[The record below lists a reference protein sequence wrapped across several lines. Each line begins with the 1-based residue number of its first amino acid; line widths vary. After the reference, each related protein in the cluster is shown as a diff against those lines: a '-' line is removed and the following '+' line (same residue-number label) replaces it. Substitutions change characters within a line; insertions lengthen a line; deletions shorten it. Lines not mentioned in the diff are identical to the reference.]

1 MTDTVT
7 RPMNIYQRLNEVRKA
22 VAYVQKDKKVDG
34 AGYMA
39 VTHDAVTAAV
49 RDHLITHG
57 VMIVL
62 RLIKAVTVQ
71 DSGMT
76 TAKGIPIIRY
86 EATFE
91 IDFVNCDDPADKVT
105 VCLESHALDNGDKAP
120 GKAASYATKYAML
133 KLFSIE
139 TGEDDEARPDA
150 KPAKAAAS
158 KPSDGVETRIAA
170 ERKEPLNRVL
180 SSVMDCLE
188 ADLPAEAVKA
198 LGEITDPD
206 EKVWIWTNLDS
217 KQRSLIKRT
226 SETLKKVKSDGISA

>member
-1 MTDTVT
+1 
-7 RPMNIYQRLNEVRKA
+7 MNIYQRLNEVRKE
-22 VAYVQKDKKVDG
+22 VAYLQKDKKVEG

-49 RDHLITHG
+49 RDHLIKHG
-57 VMIVL
+57 IMVVP
-62 RLIKAVTVQ
+62 RLTKALTVQ

-86 EATFE
+86 EATFDIE
-91 IDFVNCDDPADKVT
+91 FVNCDEPADKATVT
-105 VCLESHALDNGDKAP
+105 IEAHALDNGDKAP

-139 TGEDDEARPDA
+139 TGEDDEGRLET
-150 KPAKAAAS
+150 KAAEKKTAVI
-158 KPSDGVETRIAA
+158 KPSDGVETRIAP
-170 ERKEPLNRVL
+170 ERKEPLNRILGSVL
-180 SSVMDCLE
+180 DCLS

-206 EKVWIWTNLDS
+206 EKVYVWTMLDS
-217 KQRSLIKRT
+217 KQRSLIKKT
-226 SETLKKVKSDGISA
+226 AEALKKAA

>member
-1 MTDTVT
+1 MNAPATQEVVAL
-7 RPMNIYQRLNEVRKA
+7 NIYQRLNEVRKA
-22 VAYVQKDKKVDG
+22 VAYVQKDKDVSTGGQGSYK
-34 AGYMA
+34 A

-57 VMIVL
+57 VMVVL
-62 RLIKAVTVQ
+62 RLVKATTIQ

-86 EATFE
+86 EATFD
-91 IDFVNCDDPADKVT
+91 IDFVNCDAPTDKVT
-105 VCLESHALDNGDKAP
+105 VTIESHALDNGDKAP

-139 TGEDDEARPDA
+139 TGEDDEARPEV
-150 KPAKAAAS
+150 KAIKQGVI
-158 KPSDGVETRIAA
+158 KPSDGVETRIAP

-180 SSVMDCLE
+180 SSVIDCLD

-206 EKVWIWTNLDS
+206 EKVYIWTMLDS
-217 KQRSLIKRT
+217 KQRSLIKKT
-226 SETLKKVKSDGISA
+226 ADALKKAA